1 MAKVGRRK
9 QEETK
14 SKIIGI
20 RLSDEC
26 HEKLMQYASEHKL
39 TITQVVN
46 RALTLLFQSS

>member
-20 RLSDEC
+20 RLSDGC
-26 HEKLMQYASEHKL
+26 HEQLMQYASEHKL
-39 TITQVVN
+39 TITQVVQE
-46 RALTLLFQSS
+46 ALEKFFQKS

>member
-14 SKIIGI
+14 SKIVGI

-26 HEKLMQYASEHKL
+26 HEQLMQYASEHKL
-39 TITQVVN
+39 TITQVVQ
-46 RALTLLFQSS
+46 RALTLLLQSS

>member
-20 RLSDEC
+20 RLSDGC
-26 HEKLMQYASEHKL
+26 HEQLMQYASEHKL

-46 RALTLLFQSS
+46 RALALLFQSS